1 MGNDTQ
7 KKDFLPE
14 FLFLC
19 FIGFVTIFSESVY
32 ANGSLQGDVIKQPLN
47 VTAVIIFSCF
57 VVVTLLITAWAAKK
71 TQTNQDF
78 YTAGGGIPAWQNGVA
93 ISGDFLSAATML
105 GITSAIYTFGA
116 DGLLL
121 VIGTLGAWPIVLFL
135 IAERL
140 RNLGRYTFIDV
151 LSYRLDPG
159 LIRPLAAIASLCVLI
174 FYLIAQLVGA
184 GKLVELLFGLDYW
197 IAVTSVSLL
206 MVVYVALGGML
217 AATWVQFIKAFLLIT
232 GGTLLAVLLLGHFDF
247 SLNAIIAKATESYP
261 GDRSVVEVG
270 HWIKDP
276 ISMLSV
282 GVSLLFGFVGL
293 PHILMRLFTVKD
305 AASSR
310 KSAFYA
316 ITIIGY
322 FQLLIVL
329 IGFGAVALI
338 VGNPDYHNADGSIL
352 GGGNMVVLHVAHML
366 GGNVLFGFISAVTF
380 ATILAVVSGLTI
392 SAAATIAHD
401 IYAST
406 FARAKG
412 EQRAKNEKL
421 ISRLTVI
428 GMGLI
433 AMFFG
438 LLFEHQNVVFIS
450 NMSLA
455 IAGSCNAPVLLA
467 ALYWG
472 GLTSQ
477 GAVAGVLIG
486 LLSSVLLIILG
497 PQVWVGVLGNDTAI
511 FPYTYPT
518 LISIPLAF
526 LALWFFSKLDKS
538 EKAYAERS
546 RFEAQVVFSE
556 TGFAVSDAVRH

>member
-1 MGNDTQ
+1 MI
-7 KKDFLPE
+7 KDNA
-14 FLFLC
+14 
-19 FIGFVTIFSESVY
+19 IARAIFSGCLIGLVSLLSGPVY
-32 ANGSLQGDVIKQPLN
+32 AESAIIGPVVKQPLN
-47 VTAVIIFSCF
+47 VTAIAIFSSF
-57 VVVTLLITAWAAKK
+57 VVITLLITAWAAKK
-71 TQTNQDF
+71 TKTNQDF

-105 GITSAIYTFGA
+105 GMTSAIYTFGA

-121 VIGTLGAWPIVLFL
+121 IVGTLGAWPVVLFL

-197 IAVTSVSLL
+197 VAVTSVSLL

-217 AATWVQFIKAFLLIT
+217 AATWVQFIKAFLLIA

-247 SLNAIIAKATESYP
+247 SLNAIIDKAVQAYP
-261 GDRSVVEVG
+261 GDQSVVEVG
-270 HWIKDP
+270 QWLKDP

-282 GVSLLFGFVGL
+282 GVSLLFGFIGL
-293 PHILMRLFTVKD
+293 PHVLMRLFTVKD

-316 ITIIGY
+316 IAIIGY

-338 VGNPDYHNADGSIL
+338 VGNPDYHSVDGSIL
-352 GGGNMVVLHVAHML
+352 GGGNMVVLHVAHIL
-366 GGNVLFGFISAVTF
+366 GGNVLFGFIAAVTF

-401 IYAST
+401 LYSST
-406 FARAKG
+406 FAKAEGVQKAKT
-412 EQRAKNEKL
+412 ERL
-421 ISRLTVI
+421 ISKLTVV

-433 AMFFG
+433 AIVFG
-438 LLFEHQNVVFIS
+438 LLFEHQNVIFIS

-467 ALYWG
+467 SLYWG
-472 GLTSQ
+472 GLTTR
-477 GAVAGVLIG
+477 GAAAGITIG
-486 LLSSVLLIILG
+486 LLSSVVLIILG
-497 PQVWVGVLGNDTAI
+497 PQVWVGVLGNEVAI

-526 LALWFFSKLDKS
+526 FSLWFFSITDKS
-538 EKAYAERS
+538 ERAATERS
-546 RFEAQVVFSE
+546 KFDDQVVLSE
-556 TGFAVSDAVRH
+556 TGFAVSDAVNH